1 MNHIIKGIDKLS
13 NGQIE
18 QLIKLYKSNDKLLE
32 INSDDKREANMSYMT
47 YIIREIYGY
56 IFKRT
61 EEGTSYYILR
71 QINNEM
77 KHLKRVIN
85 KLKRRLE

>member
-1 MNHIIKGIDKLS
+1 MIDLERLQTERVNELTRNIDSMSTLEAVKL
-13 NGQIE
+13 
-18 QLIKLYKSNDKLLE
+18 
-32 INSDDKREANMSYMT
+32 INSEDKKEANMSYMT